1 MIICIFRTVYCT
13 NLSDRK
19 VEKKE
24 FRQKM
29 KKYIQKSY
37 ICRHDMK
44 HKDEKVIFFVKK
56 F

>member
-13 NLSDRK
+13 NLSDWK

-29 KKYIQKSY
+29 KKHIQKGY
-37 ICRHDMK
+37 IYRHDTK
-44 HKDEKVIFFVKK
+44 YKDETVFFFVKK